1 VGIFN
6 INNILAS
13 SINNRGIPSVLQFD
27 LIRRNRH
34 ASFLG
39 CKLKRQA
46 PSLLFSTGQVVGKQT
61 SVQDRA

>member
-1 VGIFN
+1 MGIFDF
-6 INNILAS
+6 NNIMAS

-39 CKLKRQA
+39 YKLKRLA
-46 PSLLFSTGQVVGKQT
+46 PSLLFSTGQVIGKQT
-61 SVQDRA
+61 SVQDKA

>member
-13 SINNRGIPSVLQFD
+13 SINNCGIPSVLQFD

-39 CKLKRQA
+39 CKLKRLA